1 MNKKL
6 QTYFESLGLSIQGNN
21 AYGNLKGYEVS
32 ANVAML
38 DNVAPVKLH
47 VNLFLHAQ
55 LKNQMIEEIKALKYK
70 YFTID
75 EDIYGILLGFNDP
88 LTVGKLLNRMPE
100 MIDSIFGIFNKYEA
114 KGAGYCPICGNELK
128 EESKQYRLE
137 WVVITM
143 DNDCATNINNVI
155 ENENKEFNEAPNN
168 YLKGALGACI
178 GALAGIV
185 AYVIL
190 FFIGFISALTSFIAI
205 LLGGYLYKKFGGKQ
219 NYVMVI
225 IVAAISIVSML
236 LALTG
241 IYYLASQALVLEFGF
256 NSIGIQAF
264 KDMMTIKEFSS
275 EFTTNLLMTLLYTLL
290 GVGYETYRLSKS
302 VKRQDKIQ

>member
-6 QTYFESLGLSIQGNN
+6 QTYFESLGFSIQGNN

-241 IYYLASQALVLEFGF
+241 IYYLASQALVLEYGF